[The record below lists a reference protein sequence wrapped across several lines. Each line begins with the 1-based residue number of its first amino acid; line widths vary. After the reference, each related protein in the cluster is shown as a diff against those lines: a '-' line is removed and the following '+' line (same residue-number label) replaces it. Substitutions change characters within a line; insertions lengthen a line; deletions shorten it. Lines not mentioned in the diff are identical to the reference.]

1 MGFTDGEWVQLEGH
15 NTVEPYTSHLSRS
28 LDGGRTWAN
37 ETPTN
42 YVGNCPPPVAPPG
55 GIPFTDPSFALRVIG
70 TGYHGNEQP
79 GGAFLY
85 STDRGHSWEGPF
97 SFGDLTNH
105 PELAGMEMTP
115 RTQVAC
121 PAHPAGRVAARIEGS
136 PAPARLR
143 CYVVEGESEI
153 TVLLSARPAKGDGLK
168 VVTDKVFLARS
179 SSGGASFSFEG
190 WIIPLSDPY
199 RAVMPAITLVS
210 PTEWV
215 VALRRREVDD
225 PTRDAWIDVC
235 RTTDRG

>member
-1 MGFTDGEWVQLEGH
+1 M
-15 NTVEPYTSHLSRS
+15 
-28 LDGGRTWAN
+28 
-37 ETPTN
+37 
-42 YVGNCPPPVAPPG
+42 
-55 GIPFTDPSFALRVIG
+55 
-70 TGYHGNEQP
+70 
-79 GGAFLY
+79 
-85 STDRGHSWEGPF
+85 
-97 SFGDLTNH
+97 
-105 PELAGMEMTP
+105 
-115 RTQVAC
+115 
-121 PAHPAGRVAARIEGS
+121 
-136 PAPARLR
+136 
-143 CYVVEGESEI
+143 VEGESEI

-179 SSGGASFSFEG
+179 STGGASFSFEG

>member
-1 MGFTDGEWVQLEGH
+1 MLTSTNIPSHHSLPLIQL
-15 NTVEPYTSHLSRS
+15 TYSPKSSLSG
-28 LDGGRTWAN
+28 L
-37 ETPTN
+37 
-42 YVGNCPPPVAPPG
+42 NCKAFIPPPV
-55 GIPFTDPSFALRVIG
+55 TLHHQTRNLALPVQSLQSQMPR
-70 TGYHGNEQP
+70 
-79 GGAFLY
+79 
-85 STDRGHSWEGPF
+85 RR
-97 SFGDLTNH
+97 LT
-105 PELAGMEMTP
+105 
-115 RTQVAC
+115 
-121 PAHPAGRVAARIEGS
+121 
-136 PAPARLR
+136 LR
-143 CYVVEGESEI
+143 HLWCYVVEGESEI

-179 SSGGASFSFEG
+179 SDGAASFSFEG